1 MWGTPKLLFNFLIIQ
16 IMLRDELTSDVAGI
30 ILECLRGVKGR
41 VTEVSNLSGINRRE
55 INRKGLAKM
64 RMNRLM
70 RLVYAM
76 VLVMPPKKSDAMW
89 QQILEK
95 VREYSDYYDYIL
107 LDERR

>member
-1 MWGTPKLLFNFLIIQ
+1 
-16 IMLRDELTSDVAGI
+16 MLRDELTSDVAGI
-30 ILECLRGVKGR
+30 ILENLRSVKGR
-41 VTEVSNLSGINRRE
+41 LTEVSNLSGINRRE

-76 VLVMPPKKSDAMW
+76 LLIMPPKKSDAMW
-89 QQILEK
+89 QKILEK
-95 VREYSDYYDYIL
+95 LREYAKDFDFIL

>member
-1 MWGTPKLLFNFLIIQ
+1 MI
-16 IMLRDELTSDVAGI
+16 RDELTSDVAGI
-30 ILECLRGVKGR
+30 ILECLRGAKGR
-41 VTEVSNLSGINRRE
+41 MTEVSNLSGINRRE

-64 RMNRLM
+64 RMGRLM
-70 RLVYAM
+70 RLVYTM

-95 VREYSDYYDYIL
+95 VREYSAYYDFIL